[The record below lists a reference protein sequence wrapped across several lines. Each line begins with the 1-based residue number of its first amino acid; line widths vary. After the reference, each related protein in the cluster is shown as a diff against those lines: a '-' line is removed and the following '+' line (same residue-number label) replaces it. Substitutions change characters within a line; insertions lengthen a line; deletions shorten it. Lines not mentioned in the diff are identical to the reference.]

1 MQKYFASVVVG
12 GEADLEANSRIF
24 VGHSE
29 NIAQFLATLMMA
41 FDQDGTK
48 LLLMRRAALLDDF
61 EEEDFDAPI
70 NLGPV
75 KAMDMQPGR
84 LIAGDPYPGEL
95 PAALPATGCT
105 MAMVDLAVKSGGGEV
120 ALVAV
125 KADNAI
131 QGLRI
136 ILSDAETGGAT
147 INSVEGLMDATLHA
161 DDAYDF
167 NAKPSALAERIKAG
181 ESVAMSD
188 PIAYGS

>member
-12 GEADLEANSRIF
+12 GEGELDANSRIF

-29 NIAQFLATLMMA
+29 SIAQFLATLMMA
-41 FDQDGTK
+41 FDQEDTK
-48 LLLMRRAALLDDF
+48 LLLLRRAALLDNF
-61 EEEDFDAPI
+61 EEGDFDAPI

-84 LIAGDPYPGEL
+84 LIAGDPYPGAL
-95 PAALPATGCT
+95 PAALPESGCK
-105 MAMVDLAVKSGGGEV
+105 MALVELSVKSGGGQV
-120 ALVAV
+120 ALVGV

-136 ILSDAETGGAT
+136 MLSDAEQGGAT
-147 INSVEGLMDATLHA
+147 ITSVEGLMDSELHA

-167 NAKPSALAERIKAG
+167 DAKPSALAARIAG
-181 ESVAMSD
+181 GEHIAMSE
-188 PIAYGS
+188 PIAFGA

>member
-12 GEADLEANSRIF
+12 GEGELDANSRIF

-29 NIAQFLATLMMA
+29 SIAQFLATLMMA
-41 FDQDGTK
+41 FDQEDTK
-48 LLLMRRAALLDDF
+48 LLLLRRAALLDNF
-61 EEEDFDAPI
+61 EEGDFDAPI

-84 LIAGDPYPGEL
+84 LIAGDPYPGAL
-95 PAALPATGCT
+95 PAALPESGCK
-105 MAMVDLAVKSGGGEV
+105 MALVELSVKSGGGQV
-120 ALVAV
+120 ALVGV

-136 ILSDAETGGAT
+136 MLSDAEQGGAT
-147 INSVEGLMDATLHA
+147 ITSVEGLMDSKLHA

-167 NAKPSALAERIKAG
+167 DAKPSALAARIAG
-181 ESVAMSD
+181 GEHIAMSE
-188 PIAYGS
+188 PIAFGA

>member
-12 GEADLEANSRIF
+12 GEGELDANSRIF
-24 VGHSE
+24 VGHSDSM
-29 NIAQFLATLMMA
+29 AQFLATLMMA

-48 LLLMRRAALLDDF
+48 LLLLRRAALLDDF
-61 EEEDFDAPI
+61 EEGDFDAPI

-84 LIAGDPYPGEL
+84 LIAGDPYPG
-95 PAALPATGCT
+95 ALPQALPESGCK
-105 MAMVDLAVKSGGGEV
+105 MALVELAVKSGGGQV
-120 ALVAV
+120 ALVGV

-136 ILSDAETGGAT
+136 MLSDAEQGGAT
-147 INSVEGLMDATLHA
+147 ITSVEGLMDSELHA

-167 NAKPSALAERIKAG
+167 DAKPSALAARVAKG
-181 ESVAMSD
+181 EHIAMSE
-188 PIAYGS
+188 PIAFGS